1 MNKPKKVALKKHKK
15 TKEKAKNVRK
25 ALLAN
30 KKAK

>member
-15 TKEKAKNVRK
+15 TKTKAKAVK
-25 ALLAN
+25 KEMLKN

>member
-15 TKEKAKNVRK
+15 TKEKTK
-25 ALLAN
+25 AVKKASLAN